1 MKEEDILKARLK
13 DLATKAYN
21 TNSYMYS
28 NFLNLSEIDEFLRVK
43 PEIDF
48 IQSDMYGGNPSCE
61 RQVIRF
67 GSEDEFGYD
76 STYPITTIKVSP
88 LIEKFA
94 DNLSHRDFLG
104 AILNLG
110 IERDVIGDIKIKDN
124 IGYIYCLDKISQYIL
139 ENLTKIKHTHVR
151 CEIIVEEI
159 DSGEN
164 SFEDI
169 SAIVASLRL
178 DVVIAAITKLSRK
191 QVLEMFQDRKVYV
204 NNKMTTN
211 NSYILKD
218 SDIVVIRGYGKYI
231 FDTNLGQ
238 TRKNRYHINIKK
250 YI

>member
-1 MKEEDILKARLK
+1 MKEEDILKSRLK

-28 NFLNLSEIDEFLRVK
+28 NFLNLSEIDEFLRIK
-43 PEIDF
+43 SEIDF
-48 IQSDMYGGNPSCE
+48 IQSYMYGGHPSCE
-61 RQVIRF
+61 RQVVRF
-67 GSEDEFGYD
+67 GSEEEFGYN

-94 DNLSHRDFLG
+94 DNLNHRDFLG

-110 IERDVIGDIKIKDN
+110 IERDVIGDIKIVDN
-124 IGYIYCLDKISQYIL
+124 TGYIYCLDKIAQYIL
-139 ENLTKIKHTHVR
+139 DNLTKIKHTHIK
-151 CEIIVEEI
+151 CEIVETEV

-164 SFEDI
+164 AFEDI

-191 QVLEMFQDRKVYV
+191 QVLEQFHDRKIYI
-204 NNKMTTN
+204 NNKLTTN

-218 SDIVVIRGYGKYI
+218 DDIVVIRGYGKYI

-238 TRKNRYHINIKK
+238 TRKNKYHINIKK